1 MAQDLMLKKYEL
13 ELKYGAQISTA
24 EIEAQQSMDREA
36 MQQQTALV
44 QQAVQAAN
52 QVQAPPVEQVLPIN
66 LNGMV

>member
-1 MAQDLMLKKYEL
+1 
-13 ELKYGAQISTA
+13 
-24 EIEAQQSMDREA
+24 MDREA